1 VIFGASYYIVY
12 REGKARKAL
21 ADRNA
26 A

>member
-21 ADRNA
+21 AAQNA